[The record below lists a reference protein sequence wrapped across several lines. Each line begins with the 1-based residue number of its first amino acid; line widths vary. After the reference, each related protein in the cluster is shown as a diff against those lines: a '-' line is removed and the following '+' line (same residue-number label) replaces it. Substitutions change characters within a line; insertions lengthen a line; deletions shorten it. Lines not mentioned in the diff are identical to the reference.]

1 MNESP
6 GSSSRGL
13 AWVPISLLGLLLL
26 SVPLYDIWEDITAL
40 SWAVTTTAIEN
51 APLICLSLGLVY
63 GGVRLGR
70 SGWEPEYVWMVTKWN
85 LGAAAGIAL
94 LYGLVIALQLWSMH
108 SLKPWIL
115 ALDGVLFGSIAAFG
129 AGVYSA
135 RRRRTEADLERSR
148 EEYRTLTNDVLDTSE
163 VATFV
168 LDTDC
173 RVVWI
178 NQATAEYFGLDRT
191 AVMGHDK
198 RELIDEQIAA
208 RFENPERFRERL
220 FEAYEHNDETVEFE
234 CHMTAGPD
242 REERWLKHWSK
253 PIESGRY
260 EGGRI
265 EHYTDITATKRRE
278 QELDARERTLREMYE
293 VISDP
298 ERDFNAK
305 VEALVDIGRD
315 LFDAE
320 YGSFARIDTDS
331 GEYRIEAVRCEDAD
345 IEAGDVVP
353 LAQTHCQRLVE
364 EGQTVQFEARPF
376 DVPERDYGTDA
387 GFETYVGAP
396 VYVDETLYGSL
407 CFLDR
412 EEAEPFDDWQL
423 TMVELMGNW
432 IGYELD
438 RKHLL
443 EERGRRLREEESK
456 FEEVVEGVDN
466 YAIFALD
473 TEGRVVSWNEGAAQ
487 IKGYDEDEIVGEH
500 LSVFYPE
507 EAVTD
512 GLPEELLAEARET
525 GRAHHEGW
533 RVRKDGTRFW
543 ADVTIAARRD
553 ADGNLQGY
561 TKVVE
566 DMTDQRERERALE
579 HERERLEFMNRII
592 RHNILN
598 GLNLVDARAGLLA
611 DEYVT
616 DDAAIDHLRTIRER
630 VDDLAAVIDTM
641 RTFMDAVVNQSD
653 HETHPVSLR
662 DALDEKLE
670 LARDTYTDAVFTAHD
685 LPDPET
691 TVVGDD
697 LVGEVFENVLSNAV
711 VHNDT
716 ETPEVDV
723 WTTQTTCSVQVDIE
737 TGEILPNFDADRPG
751 VDVMEAERPA
761 IAVHI
766 ADNGPGI
773 PDAEK
778 ENVVRKGVSELNEPG
793 NGFGLYL
800 VNEMMHAY
808 GGSVGVRDNEAC
820 DGERGTVF
828 DLVFPLAEE
837 RDADEG
843 AHTAE

>member
-1 MNESP
+1 M
-6 GSSSRGL
+6 

-26 SVPLYDIWEDITAL
+26 AVPLYDMWEDATAL
-40 SWAVTTTAIEN
+40 SWAVTTTAVEN
-51 APLICLSLGLVY
+51 APLIVLSLTLVY

-70 SGWEPEYVWMVTKWN
+70 SGWEPEYVWTVTKWN
-85 LGAAAGIAL
+85 VGVAAGIAL
-94 LYGLVIALQLWSMH
+94 LYALVIALQLWAMH
-108 SLKPWIL
+108 DLKPWIL

-129 AGVYSA
+129 AGVYNA

-168 LDTDC
+168 LDDDC

-178 NQATAEYFGLDRT
+178 NEATAEYFGLERS
-191 AVMGHDK
+191 AVVGRDK
-198 RELIDEQIAA
+198 RELITERIA
-208 RFENPERFRERL
+208 ERVADSECFRERL
-220 FEAYEHNDETVEFE
+220 FEAYEHNEGTVEFE
-234 CHMTAGPD
+234 CHITAGPD

-253 PIESGRY
+253 PVESGRY

-298 ERDFNAK
+298 ERDLDAK
-305 VEALVDIGRD
+305 VEALVDVGRD

-320 YGSFARIDTDS
+320 YGSFARIDTDT
-331 GEYRIEAVRCEDAD
+331 GEYRIEAVRCETAD
-345 IEAGDVVP
+345 REAGDVIP

-364 EGQTVQFEARPF
+364 EDRTVQFEARPF
-376 DVPERDYGTDA
+376 DVPERSYGTDT
-387 GFETYVGAP
+387 GFEMYVGTP
-396 VYVDETLYGSL
+396 VYVDDTLYGSL

-412 EEAEPFDDWQL
+412 EEADPFDDWEL

-438 RKHLL
+438 RKRLL
-443 EERGRRLREEESK
+443 EERRRRLREEESK

-473 TEGRVVSWNEGAAQ
+473 DEGRVVSWNEGAAR

-500 LSVFYPE
+500 FSVFYTVE
-507 EAVTD
+507 DVED
-512 GLPEELLAEARET
+512 DLPEELLAEARET

-533 RVRKDGTRFW
+533 RVREDGTRFW

-553 ADGNLQGY
+553 ADGDLQGY

-566 DMTDQRERERALE
+566 DMTEQRERQRALE

-616 DDAAIDHLRTIRER
+616 DEAASDHLRTIRER
-630 VDDLAAVIDTM
+630 VDDLADVIDTM
-641 RTFMDAVVNQSD
+641 RTFMDAVVHESE

-662 DALDEKLE
+662 DALDEKVE
-670 LARDTYTDAVFTAHD
+670 LARDAHPDAAFTTHD
-685 LPDPET
+685 LPDPDT

-711 VHNDT
+711 VHNDK

-723 WTTQTTCSVQVDIE
+723 WTTRTTCEVQLDAE
-737 TGEILPNFDADRPG
+737 TDAVIPDVDADRPA
-751 VDVMEAERPA
+751 VETTEAERPA
-761 IAVHI
+761 LAVHV

-773 PDAEK
+773 PDDEK
-778 ENVVRKGVSELNEPG
+778 ETVVRKGVSELNEPG

-800 VNEMMHAY
+800 VKEMMHAY
-808 GGSVGVRDNEAC
+808 GGSIEVRDNDAR
-820 DGERGTVF
+820 DDARGTVF

-837 RDADEG
+837 EANG
-843 AHTAE
+843 NG